1 MVEEKGKEESEVE
14 VAAVPAAATSS
25 KTLHEELAEVLAKH
39 GLILGKTV
47 TISIN
52 LLG

>member
-1 MVEEKGKEESEVE
+1 MKLVEEKGKEESEVE
-14 VAAVPAAATSS
+14 VAAVPAAP